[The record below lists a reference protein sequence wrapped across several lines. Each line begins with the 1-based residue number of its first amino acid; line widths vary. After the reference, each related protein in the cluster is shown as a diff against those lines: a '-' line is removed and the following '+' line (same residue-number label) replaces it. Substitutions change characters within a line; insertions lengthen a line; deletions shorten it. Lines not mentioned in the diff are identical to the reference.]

1 MTRRTEPGCASSA
14 PSARL
19 QLGATS
25 VTYLPD
31 GVGLLNPE
39 TLFPGVDWAMYPGHL
54 QDGHLALSFG
64 SFLIRTAGRN
74 ILVDLGVGAASVELP
89 GVGHTEGGALLESLA
104 GEGLAPDDIDT
115 VVYTHL
121 HRDHIGWTTNVSP
134 FAATRR
140 APTGLTF
147 RRARHL
153 LSETEWRHWSAPSA
167 TGGPDPELILAPL
180 AAAVEFVG
188 DGDAIAAGVS
198 VVSLPGHTPGHIGIS
213 VWESIGDAAE
223 SLLIVGDVMHSA
235 AQIGAPQL
243 RFGTDIEPDRA
254 HTTREQ
260 VLTRPATIIAAGHFP
275 GPLFGR
281 ATGNPPRW
289 IPY

>member
-1 MTRRTEPGCASSA
+1 MTSA
-14 PSARL
+14 ALPARL
-19 QLGATS
+19 HLGGTT

-31 GVGLLNPE
+31 GFGLLTPE
-39 TLFPGVDWAMYPGHL
+39 ILFPGVDWAAHPGHL
-54 QDGHLALSFG
+54 EDGQLALSFG

-74 ILVDLGVGAASVELP
+74 ILVDLAVGAASAELP
-89 GVGHTEGGALLESLA
+89 GVGHTRGGALLDSLA

-121 HRDHIGWTTNVSP
+121 HRDHVGWTTDVSP
-134 FAATRR
+134 FAATQR

-153 LSETEWRHWSAPSA
+153 VSEVEWRHWSTPSA

-188 DGDAIAAGVS
+188 DGDVIAPGVG

-213 VWESIGDAAE
+213 VRPPADDAAE
-223 SLLIVGDVMHSA
+223 SLLIVGDVVHSA
-235 AQIGAPQL
+235 AQVGAPEL
-243 RFGTDIEPDRA
+243 RFATDIEPDRA
-254 HTTREQ
+254 NATREQ
-260 VLTRPATIIAAGHFP
+260 VLTRPATIIAAGHFR
-275 GPLFGR
+275 GPVFGR
-281 ATGNPPRW
+281 ATGNPARW
-289 IPY
+289 TPY